1 VGPEQALQPEQV
13 ADLHEE
19 AVACAPETR
28 RKTDRVTWYSTF
40 SRGILPVAGTLAFR
54 YASRHLPTRSPSVW
68 LQSFDPLGNIYV
80 SALAASLPVV
90 FLFWALAIRRLK
102 GHVAAVWTVSLAVLL
117 AITVYRM
124 PPALA
129 VASTVQGALYG
140 LFPIGW
146 IVVAAVFLYRITVE
160 TGQFAIISD
169 SIASITEDR
178 RLQALL
184 IAFSFGA
191 FLEGAAGFGTPVAIS
206 AAMLV
211 GLGFEPL
218 YAAGLCLIAN
228 TAPVAFGAI
237 GTPIVVADQVSG
249 IDALV
254 ISKMVGRQL
263 PFLSV
268 LIPFWLV
275 FTMSGREGLREV
287 WPAAL
292 VSGATFAVAQ
302 WWSSNYLG
310 PLLPD
315 IISSLSSIVC
325 LVVFLKIWRPARIFR
340 FRGEPGAGAGPAG
353 SLGFGK
359 ALKAWSPFLV
369 LTILVGNWGT
379 KPVKAVLD
387 HATLL
392 FPFPLIH
399 NAVVSPSTG
408 TAVASVYTFN
418 WLSATGTVILI
429 AGFVSMLI
437 TRMRFASAAALF
449 GRTLRSL
456 VPPMVTIAAVLG
468 LAFIGNSSGM
478 TTTMG
483 MALASTGRFFPLF
496 SPLLGWL
503 GVFMTGSDTSS
514 NAVFGKLQAVS
525 AERIGVSPVLAIAA
539 NSSGGVTGKM
549 ISPQSIAVACAA
561 TNQVGN
567 EAGLFRF
574 TIRHSLLLVALISVM
589 TYLQATVFGW
599 MIPVYA
605 PGRGPNP
612 ASALDLARLTSTG
625 WVLLGTTAVVL
636 TVLVVAVRKR

>member
-1 VGPEQALQPEQV
+1 M
-13 ADLHEE
+13 
-19 AVACAPETR
+19 
-28 RKTDRVTWYSTF
+28 
-40 SRGILPVAGTLAFR
+40 
-54 YASRHLPTRSPSVW
+54 W
-68 LQSFDPLGNIYV
+68 LQTFDPLGNIFL
-80 SALAASLPVV
+80 SALAASLPIV
-90 FLFWALAIRRLK
+90 FLFWALAVRRLK
-102 GHVAAVWTVSLAVLL
+102 GHVAAVWTVGLAVLV
-117 AITVYRM
+117 ATMVYRM

-129 VASTVQGALYG
+129 LASTAQGALYG
-140 LFPIGW
+140 LFPIAW
-146 IVVAAVFLYRITVE
+146 IVVAAVFLYRISVE
-160 TGQFAIISD
+160 TGQFAIIKD

-178 RLQALL
+178 RLQGLL

-206 AAMLV
+206 AAMLA

-237 GTPIVVADQVSG
+237 GTPIVVAGQVTG
-249 IDALV
+249 IDELV
-254 ISKMVGRQL
+254 ISQMVGRQL

-275 FTMSGREGLREV
+275 FTMSGLRGIKEV

-292 VSGATFAVAQ
+292 VSGGTFAIAQ
-302 WWSSNYLG
+302 WWSSNHLG

-315 IISSLSSIVC
+315 IISSLCSIVC
-325 LVVFLKIWRPARIFR
+325 LVAFLRIWKPASVFR
-340 FRGEPGAGAGPAG
+340 FRDERGATTERVRSPDAVRV
-353 SLGFGK
+353 
-359 ALKAWSPFLV
+359 LKAWSPFLV

-379 KPVKAVLD
+379 RPVKAVLD
-387 HATLL
+387 QVTFV

-399 NAVVSPSTG
+399 NAVVNPSTG
-408 TAVASVYTFN
+408 TAVASIYTVN
-418 WLSATGTVILI
+418 WLSATGSVILI
-429 AGFVSMLI
+429 AGLVSLLV
-437 TRMRFASAAALF
+437 TRMPFVSAAALF

-456 VPPMVTIAAVLG
+456 ALPMVTIAAVLG
-468 LAFIGNSSGM
+468 LAYVGNSSGM

-483 MALASTGRFFPLF
+483 MALASSGRIFPLF

-503 GVFMTGSDTSS
+503 GVFMTGSDTSA
-514 NAVFGKLQAVS
+514 NAVFGRLQAVS

-574 TIRHSLLLVALISVM
+574 TLRHSLLLVAIVCVM
-589 TYLQATVFGW
+589 TYLQATLLSW
-599 MIPVYA
+599 MIPPYVA
-605 PGRGPNP
+605 GHS
-612 ASALDLARLTSTG
+612 ASVVTALDLARLKGTG
-625 WVLLGTTAVVL
+625 WTLLGTTTIVTTAL
-636 TVLVVAVRKR
+636 VLVVRKR